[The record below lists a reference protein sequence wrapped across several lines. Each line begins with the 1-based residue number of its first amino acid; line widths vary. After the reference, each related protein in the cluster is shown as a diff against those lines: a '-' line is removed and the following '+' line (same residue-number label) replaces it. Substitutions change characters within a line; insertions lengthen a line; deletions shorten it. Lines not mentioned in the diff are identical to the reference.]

1 VSKHAPNCPA
11 FVFMGMLDCTCGA
24 EPASPADRPTPGA
37 PDIPALI
44 AEIEAGLSVLEWSQ
58 ERLANS
64 ERIADLKSGA
74 DREGWLED
82 VSYWRAIVA
91 LLSAEPTREWWQK
104 RAEYYQAE
112 LTTLSAS
119 HEALKQERDED
130 R

>member
-1 VSKHAPNCPA
+1 
-11 FVFMGMLDCTCGA
+11 
-24 EPASPADRPTPGA
+24 
-37 PDIPALI
+37 
-44 AEIEAGLSVLEWSQ
+44 VLEWSQ